1 MSNGNSSLNV
11 DTSLLRRVLGFAK
24 PYRVALGFGLFFL
37 LLQVITTNAFPLVI
51 KEATDR
57 FLSPEADGISVA
69 ERLQGLQGISLV
81 LAGIA
86 LGMFLFRITHSYLVT
101 WVGQLVLRDLRLAVF
116 RKVLSLPMRRVDQL
130 RVGRL
135 MTRATSDLDALQ
147 QFVRNGLIGMLAN
160 LLLLVGAMIFIW
172 HMEWRLALALY
183 GTFPFLGG
191 LLWFVNRQS
200 RRAQRDARA
209 ATSVLN
215 SQTQESLSGLFT
227 LRVFNKREPMRE
239 RLEGQSD
246 AVRAAR
252 ARVGDWGTW
261 HFPILEVSRA
271 MATLALILTA
281 GIFVPDE
288 IGSLVGS
295 LFFIRYFFRPL
306 EELAEQSTQLQSGL
320 ASAERVFA
328 LLDEEEVLPDP
339 EKPVVLE
346 QVKGEIRFEKIRFG
360 YDPDHPVLHDLDL
373 HIRPGEFVAIVG
385 ATGAGK
391 STLFNLLCR
400 FYDPQQGRITLDG
413 VDLREFAREN
423 LRKHLGL
430 VQQDPMLFSGTVADN
445 IGLGREGAGRE
456 AIEEAARRVNAHVF
470 IEELSRGFDTDLGEG
485 GYRLS
490 TGQKQ
495 LIALARILLQDPE
508 VMLMLDE
515 ATSSVDTETEQLI
528 QKGLDEVRGGRTCI
542 AIAHRLSTIRHADRI
557 FVLKHGRLLE
567 EGTHDELLAT
577 DGYYRDLV
585 EAMRIGLEV

>member
-1 MSNGNSSLNV
+1 MSAPGLQQ
-11 DTSLLRRVLGFAK
+11 DQSLLQRLIGFAR
-24 PYRVALGFGLFFL
+24 PYKAGLAFGLFLL
-37 LLQVITTNAFPLVI
+37 LLQVVSTNAFPLVI
-51 KEATDR
+51 KAATDQ
-57 FLSPEADGISVA
+57 FLSPDSAQLSVP
-69 ERLQGLQGISLV
+69 ERLEGLNTMTLW
-81 LAGIA
+81 LAGLA
-86 LGMFLFRITHSYLVT
+86 FGMFVFRISHGYLVT
-101 WVGQLVLRDLRLAVF
+101 WVGQLVLRDLRLTVF
-116 RKVLSLPMRRVDQL
+116 RKVLALPMRRVDQL
-130 RVGRL
+130 KVGRL

-147 QFVRNGLIGMLAN
+147 EFVRNGLIGMLAN

-172 HMEWRLALALY
+172 QMEWRLALALY
-183 GTFPFLGG
+183 SVFPILAG
-191 LLWFVNRQS
+191 LLWFVNHNS
-200 RRAQRDARA
+200 RKAQRAARSA
-209 ATSVLN
+209 VSVLN
-215 SQTQESLSGLFT
+215 SQTQEALSGLFT
-227 LRVFNKREPMRE
+227 LQVFNRRDIMRE
-239 RLEGQSD
+239 RLQGQSD
-246 AVRAAR
+246 EVRGAR
-252 ARVGDWGTW
+252 ARVADWGTW

-271 MATLALILTA
+271 LATVILLLTA
-281 GIFVPDE
+281 GLFVPDE

-306 EELAEQSTQLQSGL
+306 EELAEQSSQLQSGL

-339 EKPVVLE
+339 EDPVVLE
-346 QVKGEIRFEKIRFG
+346 HVKGGIRFEDVRFG
-360 YDPDHPVLHDLDL
+360 YDPEHPVLHEMNLT
-373 HIRPGEFVAIVG
+373 IRPGEFVAVVG

-400 FYDPQQGRITLDG
+400 FYDPQQGRIFLDE
-413 VDLREFAREN
+413 VDLKAFAREN

-430 VQQDPMLFSGTVADN
+430 VQQDPMLFSGTVAEN
-445 IGLGREGAGRE
+445 IGLGRPGTDRA
-456 AIEEAARRVNAHVF
+456 AVEEAAKRVNAHGF
-470 IEELSRGFDTDLGEG
+470 IQELSDGYDTDLGEG

-528 QKGLDEVRGGRTCI
+528 QQGLEEVRGGRTCI